1 MKKLIFTTA
10 LLIASSLTVNAQ
22 LKLTADNVDEIVKAM
37 TLEEKA
43 TLVVGTSR
51 QGSTGGN
58 QSGNGM
64 VGAHADLL

>member
-1 MKKLIFTTA
+1 MKRIIFSA
-10 LLIASSLTVNAQ
+10 LLLTSALAANAQ
-22 LKLTADNVDEIVKAM
+22 IKLQQSNIDEILKAM

-58 QSGNGM
+58 QNS
-64 VGAHADLL
+64 